1 MKKLIPILILLAG
14 SLGVGRADPIEIS
27 NGTGLTIDTF
37 PASIPGGIFTDG
49 MGNTV
54 TAGSSFFV
62 FGGAWFGAGDLS
74 ITLVNPTTAVG
85 FTFLNLCGNCTPID
99 IPNFTLFDSV
109 SLGNGESYN
118 VPTGIAGGL
127 GEPPSQFFGVSSTT
141 PFTTA
146 TFHEHQFS
154 SFGISDFRFAA
165 TPEPS
170 TLSLVVPALLIML
183 GGFKRG
189 IRRKQ

>member
-1 MKKLIPILILLAG
+1 MKKSISILVLLAS
-14 SLGVGRADPIEIS
+14 SLGLGRADTIKIS
-27 NGTGLTIDTF
+27 DGTGLTIDTF

-62 FGGAWFGAGDLS
+62 SGGVWFGAGDLS
-74 ITLVNPTTAVG
+74 VTLVNPTTAVG
-85 FTFLNLCGNCTPID
+85 FTFLNLCSNCTPID
-99 IPNFTLFDSV
+99 PNFTLFDSV

-118 VPTGIAGGL
+118 VPTGIAGGM
-127 GEPPSQFFGVSSTT
+127 GAPASEFFGVSSTT
-141 PFTTA
+141 AFTTA

-170 TLSLVVPALLIML
+170 TLSLVIPALLIML
-183 GGFKRG
+183 GSFKPGLRQ
-189 IRRKQ
+189 KQ